1 MRNRVQ
7 AIARDVH
14 RRNFLSPQQ
23 RREFSNIWEL
33 GHQAQPFYKPSCP
46 LRTSVTCIV
55 DRDATNPC
63 TQQTS
68 YNIFAGLGIWKM
80 AEMTIAPVASHGFF
94 IDGHWRDDGDIV
106 EIRAPYDGNLI
117 ARVVQGCREHVEAA
131 IAAAVKAFGTTR
143 RLPAFERQRV
153 LRRISASMAERKEEF
168 ARTLAQEAG
177 KPIKGARTEV
187 ERAVFT
193 FNVAAEESTRIYGE
207 YLPLDWQEFTAG
219 RWGIVRR
226 FPLGPIVGITPFNFP
241 INLVAHKVAPA
252 IAAGCSMILKPAPQ
266 TPLCSLLLAEC
277 VQQAGWPDGG
287 LNVLPL
293 SNEDAGFLV
302 SDDRIK
308 LISFTGSVPVG
319 WEIKRRSGKKKVVL
333 ELGGN
338 AAVIVHSDADLAYAA
353 ERCIFGGFAY
363 AGQTCISVQRILVE
377 HSVYG
382 RFTDLLVEGV
392 KKLHVG
398 DPLDEKT
405 DVGPLIRESDAV
417 RTIGWIE
424 EAVHAGARVLCGGH
438 RDGMIV
444 EPAIL
449 TGTKPDMKVNCQE
462 IFGPVVTV
470 EPYKDFDQAL
480 RQVNN
485 SSFGLQAGVFTRDAK
500 LLFQAYDELEVGGLI
515 AGDVPSFR
523 VDHMPYGGVKDS
535 GLGREGL
542 RYAIE
547 EMTEPKLLVMNL
559 R

>member
-1 MRNRVQ
+1 
-7 AIARDVH
+7 
-14 RRNFLSPQQ
+14 
-23 RREFSNIWEL
+23 
-33 GHQAQPFYKPSCP
+33 
-46 LRTSVTCIV
+46 
-55 DRDATNPC
+55 
-63 TQQTS
+63 
-68 YNIFAGLGIWKM
+68 M
-80 AEMTIAPVASHGFF
+80 AELTLAPVATHRFLV
-94 IDGHWRDDGDIV
+94 DGRWIEDGDVV
-106 EIRAPYDGNLI
+106 EIRAPYDGTMI
-117 ARVVQGCREHVEAA
+117 ARVMQGRREHAEST

-153 LRRISASMAERKEEF
+153 LRRIAAQIAERKEEF
-168 ARTLAQEAG
+168 SRTLAQEAG
-177 KPIKGARTEV
+177 KPLKGARTEV

-193 FNVAAEESTRIYGE
+193 FNIAAEESTRIYGE

-226 FPLGPIVGITPFNFP
+226 FPLGPVVGITPFNFP
-241 INLVAHKVAPA
+241 LNLVAHKVAPA

-266 TPLCSLLLAEC
+266 TPLCALLLAEC

-293 SNEDAGFLV
+293 SNDDAGLLV

-319 WEIKRRSGKKKVVL
+319 WDIKRRAGKKKVIL

-353 ERCIFGGFAY
+353 DRCVTGGFAY

-382 RFTDLLVEGV
+382 RFVDLLVDGV
-392 KKLHVG
+392 KHLHVG
-398 DPLDEKT
+398 DPLDEST
-405 DVGPLIRESDAV
+405 DVGPLIRESDAA
-417 RTIGWIE
+417 RTTAWIE
-424 EAVHAGARVLCGGH
+424 DAVRAGARLLCGGG
-438 RDGMIV
+438 RKGLVV
-444 EPAIL
+444 EPTVL
-449 TGTKPDMKVNCQE
+449 TGTKPDMKVNFRE

-485 SSFGLQAGVFTRDAK
+485 SAYGMQAGVFTRDAK
-500 LLFQAYDELEVGGLI
+500 LLFQAYEELEVGGVI

-523 VDHMPYGGVKDS
+523 IDHMPYGGVKDS